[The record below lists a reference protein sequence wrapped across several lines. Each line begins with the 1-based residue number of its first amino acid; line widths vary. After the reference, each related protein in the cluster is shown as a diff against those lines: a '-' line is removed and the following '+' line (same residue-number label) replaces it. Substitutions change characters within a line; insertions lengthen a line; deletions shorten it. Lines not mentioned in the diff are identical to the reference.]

1 VDGILQRMIFDREAL
16 SDWMAPLE
24 LAWKARAQTELALM
38 KELVSL
44 LQKRAQGI
52 EISGLSAHE

>member
-1 VDGILQRMIFDREAL
+1 MIFDREAL
-16 SDWMAPLE
+16 SDWMAQLE